1 MGLFDAFRGQFIE
14 VIEAADFASDV
25 LVYRFPVEDSAIKMG
40 AQLTVREGQCAIFL
54 NEGVIADIFGPGLY
68 TLSTENMPVMTK
80 LKSWKYGFKSPFKA
94 DVYFVSTRLMTSQK
108 WGTQKPV
115 LMRDAEFGMIRLSAF
130 GIFSYRVARPEIFMR
145 EVFGSLPSFTTR
157 DIIDHL
163 RRLLVSGLADT
174 IGETKIAAIDMV
186 NSYDEIGAAAKA
198 KLQPKFEELGLT
210 LQSLT
215 VESISLPEAVE
226 KAIDKRTSM
235 GVLGNIG
242 TYAQYQAAEA
252 IGDAGRN
259 GGIAG
264 SFAGMGVGMGAGVQI
279 GQTFAGAVAANTAQ
293 AEKPAQ
299 TIQCASCGAQVAA
312 DVKFCP
318 ECGKSPRPV
327 CPSCGAGVT
336 AGAKFCPECGKPLA
350 AVCSKC
356 GEAVT
361 GKFCPNCGT
370 PRE

>member
-1 MGLFDAFRGQFIE
+1 
-14 VIEAADFASDV
+14 
-25 LVYRFPVEDSAIKMG
+25 
-40 AQLTVREGQCAIFL
+40 
-54 NEGVIADIFGPGLY
+54 
-68 TLSTENMPVMTK
+68 
-80 LKSWKYGFKSPFKA
+80 
-94 DVYFVSTRLMTSQK
+94 
-108 WGTQKPV
+108 
-115 LMRDAEFGMIRLSAF
+115 
-130 GIFSYRVARPEIFMR
+130 MR

-259 GGIAG
+259 GGIA
-264 SFAGMGVGMGAGVQI
+264 
-279 GQTFAGAVAANTAQ
+279 AALRGWAS
-293 AEKPAQ
+293 AWAPACRSARPLRAPWPP
-299 TIQCASCGAQVAA
+299 TRRRRKNRRRPSSAPPAA
-312 DVKFCP
+312 RR
-318 ECGKSPRPV
+318 SPPM
-327 CPSCGAGVT
+327 
-336 AGAKFCPECGKPLA
+336 
-350 AVCSKC
+350 
-356 GEAVT
+356 
-361 GKFCPNCGT
+361 
-370 PRE
+370 